1 MNAQSTD
8 GGTLSPTGLLAID
21 KPLGLTSMDVCR
33 RVRRRLINGG
43 APKRVKVGHGGT
55 LDPLA
60 TGVLVVLIGKATRL
74 CDAVMA
80 GEKGYL
86 AEVSLAAFSTTDDA
100 EGERTEVPVATPPTA
115 DAVARACAGFV
126 GRIMQRPPVY
136 SALKINGQA
145 AYALAR
151 KGQTEKIPQTARPV
165 EIHEI
170 TVVDYAFPRLV
181 LSVRCGKGVYIR
193 SLARDLGTALGTGGM
208 LTGLRRTRVGM
219 WHIDTC
225 RQLDTLPDKLTQ
237 TDLLPVPPLDSAPM
251 TTSPATA
258 SPIAPPAPPAY
269 AGAGEPRP
277 VKSARLAALPPFLFN
292 AIDDKKRAAIAA
304 GKDVINLGVGDP
316 DRPTPG
322 FIIEAMERAARI
334 PANHQ
339 YPDCYG
345 TAEFLSAAAEF
356 MSRRFGVKVD
366 PKRHLVATIGGKD
379 GIAHLPL
386 GVVNPGDG
394 VVVFTPAYPVYA
406 SASSLA
412 GGVVHRVQ
420 TTAEDRWLPNF
431 AGLSENVLRGTRLMW
446 LNHPGNPTGS
456 AAPLQVYQ
464 DAVRL
469 CTERNIILASD
480 LAYSEI
486 YFEGGPASVP
496 SMWQAPGADLEQTLG
511 IEFHSLSK
519 TFNMTGWRIGFAV
532 GNEQVIAAL
541 KQVKDNYDSGVF
553 NAIQA
558 AGAAALRNYDHPE
571 IAGMRA
577 EYQVRRDLVVPA
589 LKSIGCVVQP
599 ERGPE
604 AGIFVWARC
613 PVDSATGKPMSSW
626 RFVEK
631 LIDEAA
637 VVTVP
642 GAGFADSAA
651 DCFRLSLTRETSR
664 LSEAMTRLAG
674 LRF

>member
-1 MNAQSTD
+1 MSAQPHVP
-8 GGTLSPTGLLAID
+8 LPVSPTGLLAID
-21 KPLGLTSMDVCR
+21 KPIGLTSMDVCR
-33 RVRRRLINGG
+33 RVRRRLIKAG

-74 CDAVMA
+74 CDEVMA
-80 GEKGYL
+80 GEKGYV

-100 EGERTEVPVATPPTA
+100 EGERSEVVVATPPTA
-115 DAVARACAGFV
+115 EAVARACAGFV

-151 KGQTEKIPQTARPV
+151 KGELEKIPQTARPV

-170 TVVDYAFPRLV
+170 RVVAYDFPRLV
-181 LSVRCGKGVYIR
+181 LAVRCGKGVYIR
-193 SLARDLGTALGTGGM
+193 SLARDLGTTLGTGGM
-208 LTGLRRTRVGM
+208 LTGLRRTRVGR
-219 WHIDTC
+219 WLIEEC
-225 RQLDTLPDKLTQ
+225 RQLDTLPEALTQ
-237 TDLLPVPPLDSAPM
+237 ADLLPVPNLVDHPM
-251 TTSPATA
+251 TTSSATVPTVA
-258 SPIAPPAPPAY
+258 TSATPGETRPI
-269 AGAGEPRP
+269 
-277 VKSARLAALPPFLFN
+277 KSARLAALPPFLFN
-292 AIDDKKRAAIAA
+292 AIDDKKRAAMAA

-322 FIIEAMERAARI
+322 FIIEALERAARV

-345 TAEFLSAAAEF
+345 TAEFLSAVAEF
-356 MSRRFGVKVD
+356 MMRRFGVKVD
-366 PKRHLVATIGGKD
+366 PKRHVVATIGGKD

-406 SASSLA
+406 SASALA

-420 TTAEDRWLPNF
+420 TTAADRWLPNF
-431 AGLSENVLRGTRLMW
+431 AGVPETALRGTRLMW

-456 AAPLQVYQ
+456 AAHLDTYQ
-464 DAVRL
+464 DAIRL
-469 CTERNIILASD
+469 CGERGIILASD

-496 SMWQAPGADLEQTLG
+496 SMWQAPGADLERTAG

-532 GNEQVIAAL
+532 GNEQVISAL

-558 AGAAALRNYDHPE
+558 AGAAALRNFDHAE

-577 EYQVRRDLVVPA
+577 EYQKRRDLVVPA
-589 LKSIGCVVQP
+589 LKAIGCVVQP
-599 ERGPE
+599 EHGPE

-664 LSEAMTRLAG
+664 LGEAMARLGG